1 MSQLHVQQI
10 RGYLD
15 KEIARHI
22 DLSDVASAPSD
33 QKESASLTRSLAAFA
48 VMHLADTTPEVAGA
62 SVTDGTG
69 DNGLDAVFHDR
80 TEKTL
85 IIVQSKWHGDGRGSI
100 ERGDGQK
107 LITGVHDLV
116 NTSFDRFN
124 DKLRLRSSE
133 VEGAIFDAQTR
144 ILVVLIHSGQ
154 DALAKEVS
162 RDLDDFL
169 REMNDPTD
177 TVACRIMDQ
186 RAVHGL
192 IAEGVK
198 GLPIDLEV
206 ALSEWGQVKDPF
218 GAVYGYVQ
226 AADVAAWWDRFYPRL
241 FAPNLRLF
249 LGNTDVNNGILETIK
264 TAPDH
269 FWYYNN
275 GITALCHE
283 VSKKPIGG
291 ASRDHGIFECK
302 GVTVVNGAQ
311 TVGAIAMAAASHP
324 TEVAK
329 ARVLIRF
336 ISLKDAPSNL
346 ASLITQYTNTQNR
359 IERRDFVALDPEQDR
374 LKTEIQLDGVEY
386 VFKSGDRVPSGKDGF
401 DLAEASVALACSQ
414 ADVTLAVQAKREI
427 GKLWEDISEAPYKA
441 LFNPNLNGRH
451 LWHLVRVLREIEVTL
466 DGQKQRLLGRNRL
479 YAVHGNRFVSW
490 LVMQAL
496 PADAE
501 APEVSATTLRCVEA
515 TVDNGNT
522 LFPDVYL
529 ASLFKNA
536 SKCKRL
542 AEAVQV
548 SLNRRGDCAS
558 R

>member
-15 KEIARHI
+15 KEIAKHI
-22 DLSDVASAPSD
+22 DLTDVASAQAD
-33 QKESASLTRSLAAFA
+33 QKDVTALTRSLAAFA
-48 VMHLADTTPEVAGA
+48 IMHLADTTAEIAGA

-80 TEKTL
+80 NEKTL
-85 IIVQSKWHGDGRGSI
+85 IVVQSKWHGDGRGSI
-100 ERGDGQK
+100 ERGDCQK
-107 LITGVHDLV
+107 MIVGVRDLV

-124 DKLRLRSSE
+124 EKLKRRASE
-133 VEGAIFDAQTR
+133 IEDAVFDAQTR
-144 ILVVLIHSGQ
+144 ILVVLIHTGQ
-154 DALAKEVS
+154 DALATEVS

-169 REMNDPTD
+169 KEMNDPTD
-177 TVACRIMDQ
+177 TVACRVMDQ

-192 IAEGVK
+192 IADGVK

-206 ALSEWGQVKDPF
+206 ALSEWGQLKEPY

-226 AADVAAWWDRFYPRL
+226 ATDVAAWWDRFYPRL

-264 TAPDH
+264 KTPDH

-283 VSKKPIGG
+283 VNKKPIGG
-291 ASRDHGIFECK
+291 ASREHGIFECK

-311 TVGAIAMAAASHP
+311 TVGAISMAAASHP
-324 TEVAK
+324 TEVTKAK
-329 ARVLIRF
+329 VLIRF

-346 ASLITQYTNTQNR
+346 AALVTQFTNTQNR

-374 LKTEIQLDGVEY
+374 LKTEIQLDGVDY
-386 VFKSGDRVPSGKDGF
+386 VFKSGDRVPPGKDGF
-401 DLAEASVALACSQ
+401 DLAEASVALACAQ

-427 GKLWEDISEAPYKA
+427 GKLWEDISKAPYKA
-441 LFNPNLNGRH
+441 LFNPSLNGRR
-451 LWHLVRVLREIEVTL
+451 LWDLVRILRKIEAALDSQKKTL
-466 DGQKQRLLGRNRL
+466 IGRDRL

-490 LVMQAL
+490 LAMQAL
-496 PADAE
+496 PSDVANADIKAI
-501 APEVSATTLRCVEA
+501 TLSSLA
-515 TVDNGNT
+515 STVANGNS

-536 SKCKRL
+536 SKCKQL
-542 AEAVQV
+542 AEAVK
-548 SLNRRGDCAS
+548 G
-558 R
+558 